1 MSNQE
6 YPPTRRVELFVRA
19 DLPTPS
25 EKRRAA
31 VEERLEG
38 LQCNGVL
45 DEYETTDWDKRVP
58 VEGST
63 GRAERSRYN
72 EFAAW
77 AADAGACLAPF
88 FDTRKC
94 YSWETCEKR
103 TELVMPALCLA
114 VYEDDDLMQVAP
126 FARGGTPH
134 SIEECL
140 DDLEAGRR
148 EARSDQPIVSTAD

>member
-1 MSNQE
+1 MSNPE
-6 YPPTRRVELFVRA
+6 CPPTRRVELFVRS

-25 EKRRAA
+25 EKRQTA
-31 VEERLEG
+31 VEDRLQG

-45 DEYETTDWDKRVP
+45 DEYETTVWDKRVP

-63 GRAERSRYN
+63 GRVERARYN

-88 FDTRKC
+88 FDTREC
-94 YSWETCEKR
+94 YSWKTCEKQ

-114 VYEDDDLMQVAP
+114 VYEDDELVHVAP

-140 DDLEAGRR
+140 DDIEAGRR
-148 EARSDQPIVSTAD
+148 QVRTEQPLAFTAD